1 MQTMLLG
8 SYYKGVEIN
17 RKDKILFARFLKPH
31 QVLSTSKGGGGLRDD
46 LKYIINHQ
54 GCEPA
59 GHMHRLPA
67 SVWRDTEKHSQRICQ
82 PWGFPAESCA
92 ILGTAANMNN
102 AAFQS
107 ETFRELEVV
116 AVCTGGVECNAGR
129 AGDPASNFE
138 TADGFEKIR
147 DQEDINGPGTINTM
161 LFINKPLTPGT
172 LTRTIVTAT
181 EAKTAVLQELA
192 VNSRYS
198 DKLATGTGTDQIAVA
213 TLLNDEPP
221 LTSAG
226 KHVSLGELIGLA
238 VYKAIKKTLALQNS
252 LTPEGQC
259 SIKIHLERLG
269 LTRRTL
275 LEKLSHSL
283 QQDQAEL
290 LENNLT
296 VIERDP
302 VSVAAV
308 AAMVHL
314 KDKFTWGTL
323 PPACWSE
330 VMGSYAAMIACAVSG
345 DYERLAIYREELAP
359 LQAENTNKAFVEV
372 VCRALARGFADKWE
386 KT

>member
-1 MQTMLLG
+1 
-8 SYYKGVEIN
+8 
-17 RKDKILFARFLKPH
+17 
-31 QVLSTSKGGGGLRDD
+31 
-46 LKYIINHQ
+46 
-54 GCEPA
+54 
-59 GHMHRLPA
+59 
-67 SVWRDTEKHSQRICQ
+67 
-82 PWGFPAESCA
+82 
-92 ILGTAANMNN
+92 
-102 AAFQS
+102 
-107 ETFRELEVV
+107 
-116 AVCTGGVECNAGR
+116 
-129 AGDPASNFE
+129 
-138 TADGFEKIR
+138 
-147 DQEDINGPGTINTM
+147 M

-213 TLLNDEPP
+213 ALLNDEPP

-238 VYKAIKKTLALQNS
+238 VYKAVKKTLALQNS

-259 SIKIHLERLG
+259 SIKIHLERFG